1 VKETCADRDHD
12 SPSEGSS
19 EGRGITCVPVPSN
32 GTSLK
37 QTYWNTA
44 AEIYEQEFTETSLGK
59 LWRDSVW
66 QEIDTGFVPGQR
78 VLELACGSGIDA
90 LHLAGRGVSVVACDI
105 SSHMIE
111 LARHHATE
119 SGVAPLVDFHV
130 LPTEQL
136 ADLPAEGL
144 FDGAL
149 SNFSGLN
156 WVKDLSLV
164 RRDLANRL
172 KPGAPAYICM
182 LGRFSPW
189 EILWFLAHRDWKKAF
204 QRLHRSSIRSTKGD
218 IELQLP
224 SRKQIIELFAPD
236 FQLRSWKG
244 IGIAVPPSY
253 MDRWASTFPAAM
265 NTLAWVDRTISRA
278 PVFRNWGGCIL
289 FKFERIAAPA

>member
-1 VKETCADRDHD
+1 VKESCADRDQNSH
-12 SPSEGSS
+12 PEGSI
-19 EGRGITCVPVPSN
+19 ENRGVPCVPASFDGASIP
-32 GTSLK
+32 
-37 QTYWNTA
+37 QTYWNAA
-44 AEIYEQEFTETSLGK
+44 AEIYEHEFTETLLGK

-66 QEIDTGFVPGQR
+66 KEIDTGFLSGQR

-105 SSHMIE
+105 SSRMIE
-111 LARHHATE
+111 IARHRAAVC
-119 SGVAPLVDFHV
+119 GVACLIDFHV

-136 ADLPAEGL
+136 AGLQTEGL

-156 WVKDLSLV
+156 WVKDLSIV

-172 KPGAPAYICM
+172 KPGARAYICM
-182 LGRFSPW
+182 LGRFAPW
-189 EILWFLAHRDWKKAF
+189 EILWFLAHGDWKKAF
-204 QRLHRSSIRSTKGD
+204 RRLHRGTIQSANGE

-224 SRKQIIELFAPD
+224 SRKQIVESFAPD
-236 FQLRSWKG
+236 FRLRSRKG

-253 MDRWASTFPAAM
+253 MDRWASNYPIAM
-265 NTLAWVDRTISRA
+265 KGLARVDRTISRA

-289 FKFERIAAPA
+289 FEFERAIP